1 MWEFLSNIWGGI
13 TDSAIGQTV
22 SGLYEDISESYVGQ
36 SIGKAYDFVTGD
48 ESYGTFK
55 ASDFDNF
62 NYAKKTAGYLGTAME
77 FAGGFMDVVAP
88 AGATTQ
94 MPSSK
99 RRKVS
104 ASRSTAGVGQFNV
117 SKSNL
122 ANMQFGYTPRVNDAI
137 IKANASKVPSIQM
150 AIAQMVNYGNSSG
163 ATIKLQK
170 AGMPSVTA
178 RTKMPTFAPKYYG

>member
-36 SIGKAYDFVTGD
+36 SIGKAYDTVVGYDLPDVEFMGSDSITG
-48 ESYGTFK
+48 
-55 ASDFDNF
+55 
-62 NYAKKTAGYLGTAME
+62 KTAGYLGTAME

>member
-1 MWEFLSNIWGGI
+1 MWEFLSNIWSGI
-13 TDSAIGQTV
+13 TDSAVGQTV

-36 SIGKAYDFVTGD
+36 SIGKAYDTVVGYDLPDVEFMGSDSITG
-48 ESYGTFK
+48 
-55 ASDFDNF
+55 
-62 NYAKKTAGYLGTAME
+62 KTAGYLGTAME

-104 ASRSTAGVGQFNV
+104 APRSTAGVGQFNV

>member
-1 MWEFLSNIWGGI
+1 MWEFLSNIWSGI
-13 TDSAIGQTV
+13 TDSAVGQTV

-36 SIGKAYDFVTGD
+36 SIGKAYDTVVGYDLPDVEFMGSDSITG
-48 ESYGTFK
+48 
-55 ASDFDNF
+55 
-62 NYAKKTAGYLGTAME
+62 KTAGYLGTAME

>member
-1 MWEFLSNIWGGI
+1 MWEFLSNIWSGI

-36 SIGKAYDFVTGD
+36 SIGKAYDTVVGYDLPDVEFMGSDSITG
-48 ESYGTFK
+48 
-55 ASDFDNF
+55 
-62 NYAKKTAGYLGTAME
+62 KTAGYLGTAME

-178 RTKMPTFAPKYYG
+178 HTKMPTFAPKYYG

>member
-1 MWEFLSNIWGGI
+1 MWSWLNNIWSGI

-36 SIGKAYDFVTGD
+36 SIGKAYDTVVGYDLPDVEFMGSDSITG
-48 ESYGTFK
+48 
-55 ASDFDNF
+55 
-62 NYAKKTAGYLGTAME
+62 KTAGYLGTAME

-104 ASRSTAGVGQFNV
+104 APRSTAGVGQFNV